1 MSLPSGTTIAVYSYD
16 VAATGAT
23 LADTVDRLALE
34 FVPRLSAGTVLRTVR
49 RCRRELD
56 IVAGPALPELVER
69 LARQR
74 LQDLEQTAA
83 AVPARL
89 SAAG

>member
-1 MSLPSGTTIAVYSYD
+1 MSLPSGTMIRFPYD
-16 VAATGAT
+16 EASPVAT
-23 LADTVDRLALE
+23 LADTVDRLAME
-34 FVPRLSAGTVLRTVR
+34 FVPRLSATTVVLTVR

-74 LQDLEQTAA
+74 LLDLEQAT
-83 AVPARL
+83 L
-89 SAAG
+89 SRAG